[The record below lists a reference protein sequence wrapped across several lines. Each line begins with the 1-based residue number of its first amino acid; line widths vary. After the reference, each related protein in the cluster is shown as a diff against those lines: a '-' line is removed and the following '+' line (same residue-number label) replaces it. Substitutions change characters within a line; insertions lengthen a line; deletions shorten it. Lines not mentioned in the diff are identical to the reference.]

1 VNDLRRLASAFAV
14 LLYSMLILVPI
25 CLATQRL
32 ILVTG
37 TNPYDWTKSLS
48 ENYISQNVLE
58 FTLLQSFSSTILT
71 LIISIPIA
79 WTLGRHRWP
88 FESLIRTV
96 LTLPFVIP
104 SIIAAMGILT
114 LVGSHGLDLRTNEGT
129 WWWTLIISHA
139 WFNMALIIRFCEP
152 LLSKLD
158 PDLEEQLRLLPH
170 GRTRA
175 SRIKNLWAPLLLPSI
190 VAAACMTFVFSFTS
204 FALVRWITVRDNTL
218 ESMMAEVSSS
228 AGIQGYMEPTSDI
241 VMGASLIQFTILL
254 ASLWLTSVIQRDRKA
269 ILPQARPEHVR
280 KPNSR
285 GWLVILP
292 ALIFAVL
299 PLISVVIGSFR
310 IRELGESGGGFRW
323 GTDGWNQA
331 YHGSFSFAPMSEAIL
346 NSLGYAAIT
355 ILVAL
360 PLGYALASTI
370 NDLEKR
376 RPNLA
381 RLLDVFTMLP
391 FALSAAMVGLGVLL
405 GIIKLDVSSAYQFWA
420 LPSLAHIMLTT
431 PFVVRIML
439 PALRSLDNSYDENA
453 RVLGMDEFSRFIKIK
468 IPLLKGSIIISSI
481 FVIAMSLGEFGAS
494 FIVAKNSDWTTMPL
508 LIDAWRAKPMKDPL
522 SAPASNAVATVL
534 MVITMG
540 LFMFAERFRN
550 NRDGGMF

>member
-1 VNDLRRLASAFAV
+1 MRRLASAFAV

-58 FTLLQSFSSTILT
+58 FTLLQSVSSTILT

-114 LVGSHGLDLRTNEGT
+114 LVGSHGLDFRTNEGT

-310 IRELGESGGGFRW
+310 IRDLGESGGGFRW

-376 RPNLA
+376 NPNLA

>member
-1 VNDLRRLASAFAV
+1 MNDLRRLASAFAV

-58 FTLLQSFSSTILT
+58 FTLLQSVSSTILT

-254 ASLWLTSVIQRDRKA
+254 ASLWLTSVIQRDKKA

-310 IRELGESGGGFRW
+310 IRDLGESGGGFRW

-376 RPNLA
+376 NPNLA

>member
-1 VNDLRRLASAFAV
+1 
-14 LLYSMLILVPI
+14 
-25 CLATQRL
+25 
-32 ILVTG
+32 
-37 TNPYDWTKSLS
+37 
-48 ENYISQNVLE
+48 
-58 FTLLQSFSSTILT
+58 
-71 LIISIPIA
+71 
-79 WTLGRHRWP
+79 
-88 FESLIRTV
+88 
-96 LTLPFVIP
+96 
-104 SIIAAMGILT
+104 
-114 LVGSHGLDLRTNEGT
+114 
-129 WWWTLIISHA
+129 
-139 WFNMALIIRFCEP
+139 
-152 LLSKLD
+152 
-158 PDLEEQLRLLPH
+158 
-170 GRTRA
+170 
-175 SRIKNLWAPLLLPSI
+175 
-190 VAAACMTFVFSFTS
+190 MTFVFSFTS
-204 FALVRWITVRDNTL
+204 FALVRWITVRNNTL
-218 ESMMAEVSSS
+218 ESVMAEVSSS

-254 ASLWLTSVIQRDRKA
+254 TSLWLTSVIQRDRKA

-280 KPNSR
+280 KPNSP
-285 GWLVILP
+285 GWLVIVP

-310 IRELGESGGGFRW
+310 IRDLGESGGGFRW

-346 NSLGYAAIT
+346 NSLGYATIT

-360 PLGYALASTI
+360 PLGYALATTI

-376 RPNLA
+376 SPNLA

-439 PALRSLDNSYDENA
+439 PAIRSLDNSYDENA
-453 RVLGMDEFSRFIKIK
+453 RVLGMGEFSRFVKIK

-534 MVITMG
+534 MLITMG

>member
-1 VNDLRRLASAFAV
+1 MRRLASAFAV

-58 FTLLQSFSSTILT
+58 FTLLQSVSSTILT

-254 ASLWLTSVIQRDRKA
+254 ASLWLTSVIQRDKKA

-310 IRELGESGGGFRW
+310 IRDLGESGGGFRW

-376 RPNLA
+376 NPNLA

-534 MVITMG
+534 MLITMG

>member
-1 VNDLRRLASAFAV
+1 MNDLRRLASAFAV

-58 FTLLQSFSSTILT
+58 FTLLQSVSSTILT

-254 ASLWLTSVIQRDRKA
+254 ASLWLTSVIQRDKKA

-310 IRELGESGGGFRW
+310 IRDLGESGGGFRW

-376 RPNLA
+376 NPNLA

-534 MVITMG
+534 MLITMG

>member
-1 VNDLRRLASAFAV
+1 MRRLASAFAV

-58 FTLLQSFSSTILT
+58 FTLLQSVSSTILT

-218 ESMMAEVSSS
+218 ESMMAGVSSS

-310 IRELGESGGGFRW
+310 IRDLGESGGGFRW

-376 RPNLA
+376 NPNLA

>member
-1 VNDLRRLASAFAV
+1 LRRLASAFAV

-58 FTLLQSFSSTILT
+58 FTLLQSVSSTILT

-254 ASLWLTSVIQRDRKA
+254 ASLWLTSVIQRDKKA

-310 IRELGESGGGFRW
+310 IRDLGESGGGFRW

-376 RPNLA
+376 NPNLA

>member
-1 VNDLRRLASAFAV
+1 MRRLASAFAV

-58 FTLLQSFSSTILT
+58 FTLLQSVSSTILT

-254 ASLWLTSVIQRDRKA
+254 ASLWLTSVIQRDKKA

-310 IRELGESGGGFRW
+310 IRDLGESGGGFRW

-376 RPNLA
+376 NPNLA

>member
-1 VNDLRRLASAFAV
+1 MRRLASASAV
-14 LLYSMLILVPI
+14 SLYSMLILIPI
-25 CLATQRL
+25 GLATQRL
-32 ILVTG
+32 VLVTG
-37 TNPYDWTKSLS
+37 HSPYDWVKSLD

-58 FTLLQSFSSTILT
+58 FTLIQAIFSTLLT
-71 LIISIPIA
+71 LIISLPIA
-79 WTLGRHRWP
+79 WNLGRHRWP
-88 FESLIRTV
+88 FETLIRTV

-114 LVGSHGLDLRTNEGT
+114 IVGSHGLDLRSDEGT

-158 PDLEEQLRLLPH
+158 PILEEQLRLLPY

-175 SRIKNLWAPLLLPSI
+175 SRFKNLWVPLLLPSV

-218 ESMMAEVSSS
+218 ESMMAEISSS

-254 ASLWLTSVIQRDRKA
+254 ISLWLTSVIQRDRKA
-269 ILPQARPEHVR
+269 ILPQARPEYVR

-285 GWLVILP
+285 GWLVIAP
-292 ALIFAVL
+292 ALFFAIL

-310 IRELGESGGGFRW
+310 IRDLGESNSGFRW

-331 YHGSFSFAPMSEAIL
+331 YQGSFSFAPMSEAIL
-346 NSLGYAAIT
+346 NSLGYATIT
-355 ILVAL
+355 IFVAL

-376 RPNLA
+376 SPNLA

-439 PALRSLDNSYDENA
+439 PAIRSLDNSYDENA

-534 MVITMG
+534 MLITMG

>member
-1 VNDLRRLASAFAV
+1 MRRLASAFAV

-58 FTLLQSFSSTILT
+58 FTLLQSVSSTILT

-218 ESMMAEVSSS
+218 ESMMAGVSSS

-310 IRELGESGGGFRW
+310 IRDLGESGGGFRW

-331 YHGSFSFAPMSEAIL
+331 YHGSFSFAPRSEAIL

-376 RPNLA
+376 NPNLA

>member
-1 VNDLRRLASAFAV
+1 
-14 LLYSMLILVPI
+14 MLILVPI

>member
-1 VNDLRRLASAFAV
+1 
-14 LLYSMLILVPI
+14 MLILVPI

-58 FTLLQSFSSTILT
+58 FTLLQSVSSTILT

-254 ASLWLTSVIQRDRKA
+254 ASLWLTSVIQRDKKA

-310 IRELGESGGGFRW
+310 IRDLGESGGGFRW

-376 RPNLA
+376 NPNLA

>member
-1 VNDLRRLASAFAV
+1 
-14 LLYSMLILVPI
+14 
-25 CLATQRL
+25 
-32 ILVTG
+32 
-37 TNPYDWTKSLS
+37 
-48 ENYISQNVLE
+48 
-58 FTLLQSFSSTILT
+58 
-71 LIISIPIA
+71 
-79 WTLGRHRWP
+79 
-88 FESLIRTV
+88 
-96 LTLPFVIP
+96 
-104 SIIAAMGILT
+104 
-114 LVGSHGLDLRTNEGT
+114 
-129 WWWTLIISHA
+129 
-139 WFNMALIIRFCEP
+139 
-152 LLSKLD
+152 
-158 PDLEEQLRLLPH
+158 
-170 GRTRA
+170 
-175 SRIKNLWAPLLLPSI
+175 
-190 VAAACMTFVFSFTS
+190 MTFVFSFTS

-218 ESMMAEVSSS
+218 ESVMAEVSSS

-254 ASLWLTSVIQRDRKA
+254 TSLWLTSVIQRDRKA

-285 GWLVILP
+285 GWLVIVP

-310 IRELGESGGGFRW
+310 IRDLGESGGGFRW

-346 NSLGYAAIT
+346 NSLGYATIT

-376 RPNLA
+376 SPNLA

-439 PALRSLDNSYDENA
+439 PAIRSLDNSYDENA
-453 RVLGMDEFSRFIKIK
+453 RVLGMGEFSRFIKIK

-534 MVITMG
+534 MLITMG
-540 LFMFAERFRN
+540 LFMFAEKFRN

>member
-1 VNDLRRLASAFAV
+1 MRRLASAFAV

>member
-1 VNDLRRLASAFAV
+1 MRRLASAFAV
-14 LLYSMLILVPI
+14 MLYSMLILIPI
-25 CLATQRL
+25 GLATQRL
-32 ILVTG
+32 VLVTG
-37 TNPYDWTKSLS
+37 PNPYDWTKSLS

-58 FTLLQSFSSTILT
+58 FTLVQAVSSTLLT
-71 LIISIPIA
+71 IIISLPIA
-79 WTLGRHRWP
+79 WSLGRHRWP

-114 LVGSHGLDLRTNEGT
+114 IVGPYGLDIRTNENT

-158 PDLEEQLRLLPH
+158 PALEEQLRLLPH

-175 SRIKNLWAPLLLPSI
+175 SRLKNLWVPLLLPSV

-218 ESMMAEVSSS
+218 ESVMAEVSSS

-254 ASLWLTSVIQRDRKA
+254 TSLWLTSVIQRDRKA

-285 GWLVILP
+285 GWLVIMS

-310 IRELGESGGGFRW
+310 IRDLGESGGGFRW

-346 NSLGYAAIT
+346 NSLGYATIT

-360 PLGYALASTI
+360 PLGYALATTI

-376 RPNLA
+376 SPNLA

-439 PALRSLDNSYDENA
+439 PAIRSLDNSYDENA
-453 RVLGMDEFSRFIKIK
+453 RVLGMGEFSRFVKIK

-494 FIVAKNSDWTTMPL
+494 FIVAKNSDWTTLPL

-534 MVITMG
+534 MLITMG

>member
-1 VNDLRRLASAFAV
+1 MRRLASAFAV

-58 FTLLQSFSSTILT
+58 FTLLQSVSSTILT

-310 IRELGESGGGFRW
+310 IRDLGESGGGFRW

-376 RPNLA
+376 NPNLA

>member
-1 VNDLRRLASAFAV
+1 MRRLASAFAV

-310 IRELGESGGGFRW
+310 IRDLGESGGGFRW

-376 RPNLA
+376 NPNLA

-481 FVIAMSLGEFGAS
+481 FVTAMSLGEFGAS

>member
-1 VNDLRRLASAFAV
+1 MRRLASAFAV

-58 FTLLQSFSSTILT
+58 FTLLQSVSSTILT

-254 ASLWLTSVIQRDRKA
+254 ASLWLTSVIQRDKKA

-310 IRELGESGGGFRW
+310 IRDLGESGGGFRW

-481 FVIAMSLGEFGAS
+481 FVTAMSLGEFGAS

>member
-1 VNDLRRLASAFAV
+1 MRRLASAFAV

-58 FTLLQSFSSTILT
+58 FTLLQSVSSTILT

-310 IRELGESGGGFRW
+310 IRDLGESGGGFRW

-376 RPNLA
+376 NPNLA

-439 PALRSLDNSYDENA
+439 PAIRSLDNSYDENA

>member
-58 FTLLQSFSSTILT
+58 FTLLQSVSSTILT

-254 ASLWLTSVIQRDRKA
+254 ASLWLTSVIQRDKKA

-310 IRELGESGGGFRW
+310 IRDLGESGGGFRW

-376 RPNLA
+376 NPNLA